1 MELVGQGELDAALYY
16 NYILSTE
23 SFVWTNRVNRTNYRE
38 KEGARE
44 DDVMSIPIA
53 IG

>member
-1 MELVGQGELDAALYY
+1 MELVGQGELDAALYS
-16 NYILSTE
+16 ILSTE